1 MQNNLQDRELP
12 SQPRAQASASVQDP
26 YNRMVSEPLTQD
38 AGTFLAKSNQP
49 HAFLVVHV
57 DDSGSRVID
66 LPEGVD
72 VTFGRSRAATV
83 HVDSEKVSRLHAKVR
98 RTGDVIEVEDL
109 GSRNGTRVNGDKIEG
124 PRKLANGDELTIGS
138 IQAVV
143 GLASGLR
150 PASPIADDVAGEA
163 RLVAEVDRSIR
174 YHRPLTLALVR
185 VASDSVV
192 DAMAR
197 SLRPMDLLAED
208 AGDDYIVILPELDRA
223 NGEPALE
230 RLLDFARAAN
240 VPASSALA
248 VCPDDG
254 TTVETLISELRGR
267 LRSGRNSR
275 GPTAPIVHVP
285 GEPIVIDPAMK
296 RVYSLVERIADTAM
310 TCLILGETGVGKEL
324 VAEAIHKRSTRRDKP
339 IIKLNCA
346 ALPETLLESELFGYE
361 RGAFTGAERRKVG
374 FFEAADGGT
383 LFLDEIGEMPLALQA
398 KLLRVLERKVITR
411 VGGTTE
417 VATNT
422 RLIAATHRD
431 LESEVRAGRFRQDLM
446 FRIGGFTLVVP
457 PLRDR
462 PVEIMPF
469 AEHFARTTAA
479 EQGRPA
485 PALSDSARDALTG
498 YAWPGNVREL
508 RNAIE
513 RALVLCGETI
523 EATDLPEKLRDA
535 AQRVRPVSSGADMR
549 GHLAEVERAAIVA
562 ALETEGQNQT
572 RAARRLGLSRR
583 ALIYK
588 MEKYGLKAPPGQA
601 GG

>member
-1 MQNNLQDRELP
+1 
-12 SQPRAQASASVQDP
+12 
-26 YNRMVSEPLTQD
+26 MVSEPLTQD

-57 DDSGSRVID
+57 DDNGSRVID
-66 LPEGVD
+66 LPDGID

-98 RTGDVIEVEDL
+98 RTGDVIEIEDL

-124 PRKLANGDELTIGS
+124 PRKLANGDELSIGP

-150 PASPIADDVAGEA
+150 AASPIADDAAGEA

-174 YHRPLTLALVR
+174 YHRPVTVALVR
-185 VASDSVV
+185 VSGPTSDLVV

-208 AGDDYIVILPELDRA
+208 AGDDYLVILPELDRA
-223 NGEPALE
+223 NGETALE

-240 VPASSALA
+240 AVASSALA

-275 GPTAPIVHVP
+275 GPSAPIVHVA

-296 RVYSLVERIADTAM
+296 RVYALVERIADTAM

-361 RGAFTGAERRKVG
+361 RGAFTGADRRKVG

-462 PVEIMPF
+462 ANEILPF

-513 RALVLCGETI
+513 RALVLCGETL

-535 AQRVRPVSSGADMR
+535 AQRVRPVSSSGADMR

-588 MEKYGLKAPPGQA
+588 MEKYGLKAPPGR
-601 GG
+601 GDS

>member
-1 MQNNLQDRELP
+1 MHD
-12 SQPRAQASASVQDP
+12 S
-26 YNRMVSEPLTQD
+26 YNRMVTEPLTQE
-38 AGTFLAKSNQP
+38 AGTFLATRTAP

-57 DDSGSRVID
+57 EEGGSRVID

-98 RTGDVIEVEDL
+98 RSGDDIEVEDL
-109 GSRNGTRVNGDKIEG
+109 GSKNGTRVNGDKIEG
-124 PRKLANGDELTIGS
+124 PRKLANGDELQIGS
-138 IQAVV
+138 IYAVV
-143 GLASGLR
+143 GLASSLHA
-150 PASPIADDVAGEA
+150 ASPIADDAAGEA
-163 RLVAEVDRSIR
+163 RLVAEVDRSVR
-174 YHRPLTLALVR
+174 YHRPLAVAIVR
-185 VASDSVV
+185 VPGESVI

-208 AGDDYIVILPELDRA
+208 AGDDYLVILPELDRS
-223 NGEPALE
+223 NGEAALE

-240 VPASSALA
+240 TPVMSALA

-254 TTVETLISELRGR
+254 TTVETLIGELRAR
-267 LRSGRNSR
+267 LRSGSR
-275 GPTAPIVHVP
+275 GRVASPPAEVEPGQPIVL
-285 GEPIVIDPAMK
+285 DPAMR

-324 VAEAIHKRSTRRDKP
+324 VAEAIHKRSARRDKLL
-339 IIKLNCA
+339 IKLNCA

-417 VATNT
+417 VATNA

-431 LESEVRAGRFRQDLM
+431 LEAEVRAGRFRQDLM

-462 PVEIMPF
+462 AAEIVPL
-469 AEHFARTTAA
+469 AEHFARNAA
-479 EQGRPA
+479 TEQGRPA
-485 PALSDSARDALTG
+485 PALADSARDALTG

-508 RNAIE
+508 RNAVE

-523 EATDLPEKLRDA
+523 EAGDLPEKLRDA
-535 AQRVRPVSSGADMR
+535 AQRVRPVASAADMR

-562 ALETEGQNQT
+562 ALETESQNQT

-588 MEKYGLKAPPGQA
+588 MEKYGLKPPPSRGDS
-601 GG
+601 

>member
-1 MQNNLQDRELP
+1 M
-12 SQPRAQASASVQDP
+12 
-26 YNRMVSEPLTQD
+26 
-38 AGTFLAKSNQP
+38 
-49 HAFLVVHV
+49 
-57 DDSGSRVID
+57 SR
-66 LPEGVD
+66 
-72 VTFGRSRAATV
+72 
-83 HVDSEKVSRLHAKVR
+83 
-98 RTGDVIEVEDL
+98 
-109 GSRNGTRVNGDKIEG
+109 
-124 PRKLANGDELTIGS
+124 
-138 IQAVV
+138 
-143 GLASGLR
+143 
-150 PASPIADDVAGEA
+150 GEA
-163 RLVAEVDRSIR
+163 RLVAEVDRSVR
-174 YHRPLTLALVR
+174 YHRPLAVALVR
-185 VASDSVV
+185 VASDTVI

-208 AGDDYIVILPELDRA
+208 AGDDYLVIWPELDRA
-223 NGEPALE
+223 NGETALE

-240 VPASSALA
+240 APASSALA

-254 TTVETLISELRGR
+254 TTVETLISELRSR
-267 LRSGRNSR
+267 LRSGRNPR
-275 GPTAPIVHVP
+275 GAVPAAEVKPGQPIVL
-285 GEPIVIDPAMK
+285 DPAMR
-296 RVYSLVERIADTAM
+296 RVYTLVDRIADTAM

-324 VAEAIHKRSTRRDKP
+324 VAEAIHTRSARRDKP
-339 IIKLNCA
+339 LIKLNCA

-417 VATNT
+417 VATNA

-462 PVEIMPF
+462 AAEIVPL
-469 AEHFARTTAA
+469 AEHFARSAAA
-479 EQGRPA
+479 EQGRPPPLFA
-485 PALSDSARDALTG
+485 ESARDALSG

-513 RALVLCGETI
+513 RALVLCGDTI
-523 EATDLPEKLRDA
+523 ESADLPEKLRDA
-535 AQRVRPVSSGADMR
+535 AQRVRPVATAADMR

-588 MEKYGLKAPPGQA
+588 MEKYGLKPPPSRA
-601 GG
+601 DS

>member
-1 MQNNLQDRELP
+1 
-12 SQPRAQASASVQDP
+12 
-26 YNRMVSEPLTQD
+26 MVSEPLTQD

-57 DDSGSRVID
+57 DDGGSRVID
-66 LPEGVD
+66 LPDGID

-98 RTGDVIEVEDL
+98 RTGDVIEIEDL

-124 PRKLANGDELTIGS
+124 PRRLANGDELSIGP

-150 PASPIADDVAGEA
+150 AASPIADDAAGEA

-174 YHRPLTLALVR
+174 YHRPVTVALVR
-185 VASDSVV
+185 VSGATSDLVV

-208 AGDDYIVILPELDRA
+208 AGDDYLVILPELDRA
-223 NGEPALE
+223 NGETALE

-240 VPASSALA
+240 AVASSALA

-275 GPTAPIVHVP
+275 GPSAPIVHVA

-296 RVYSLVERIADTAM
+296 RVYALVERIADTAM

-361 RGAFTGAERRKVG
+361 RGAFTGADRRKVG

-462 PVEIMPF
+462 ANEILPF

-479 EQGRPA
+479 EQGRPT

-513 RALVLCGETI
+513 RALVLCGETL

-535 AQRVRPVSSGADMR
+535 AQRVRPVSSSGADMR

-588 MEKYGLKAPPGQA
+588 MEKYGLKAPPGR
-601 GG
+601 GDS